1 MSAKSVVTQRSSKD
15 GLVMAASDPAIRI
28 GGVMPLSRPGFLE
41 AGRHLK
47 AGLELAVADV
57 NGLGGV
63 GGHPLELLIRD
74 TGAGPAEAVAIVDE
88 LHEDG
93 VAAIAGE
100 YHSVVARAIAARAT
114 QLGLAFVCSS
124 AVLDSLTDE
133 ARRWVARLAPARS
146 HCWRAYAEFL
156 VRVGYRRVALITQ
169 PDRYWST
176 GAGILRAVLGE
187 AGVGVMSV
195 DASATDAAD
204 AAAQLAEIGGI
215 AAAVLLVAYP
225 EPAASLVRAFRA
237 SGALA
242 DMAIGDPAGRAEFS
256 GWSQILGV
264 DGLGVSFLRYLPGRL
279 DQAGE
284 TIERRLTEVLG
295 ETPSFVAFEAYDAIS
310 VVVAALRAA
319 GRERPAL
326 AASFG
331 ELTVAGTRG
340 QIRFT
345 RVPGVSVWQWA
356 WPPIQVAARVQMEGR
371 PAIAVLREQADG

>member
-1 MSAKSVVTQRSSKD
+1 MSA
-15 GLVMAASDPAIRI
+15 LVMAASDRAIRV

-63 GGHPLELLIRD
+63 GGRPLELLIRD

-88 LHEDG
+88 LHKDG

-100 YHSVVARAIAARAT
+100 YHSIVARAIAARAT

-133 ARRWVARLAPARS
+133 PSRWVARLAPAQS
-146 HCWRAYAEFL
+146 HCWRVYAEFL
-156 VRVGYRRVALITQ
+156 VRVGYRRVALISQ

-187 AGVGVMSV
+187 AGVGVVSV

-279 DQAGE
+279 GRAGE
-284 TIERRLTEVLG
+284 AIERRLTEVLG
-295 ETPSFVAFEAYDAIS
+295 ETPSFVAFEAYDAIN

-340 QIRFT
+340 RIRFT

-356 WPPIQVAARVQMEGR
+356 WPPIQVAARVQTEGR
-371 PAIAVLREQADG
+371 RAIAVLREQTDG

>member
-1 MSAKSVVTQRSSKD
+1 
-15 GLVMAASDPAIRI
+15 
-28 GGVMPLSRPGFLE
+28 MPLSRPGFLE

-63 GGHPLELLIRD
+63 GGRPLELLVRD

-93 VAAIAGE
+93 AAAIAGE

-133 ARRWVARLAPARS
+133 PSRWVARLAPAQS

-156 VRVGYRRVALITQ
+156 VGVGYRRVALITTQ

-187 AGVGVMSV
+187 AGVGVVSV
-195 DASATDAAD
+195 DASATDATE
-204 AAAQLAEIGGI
+204 AAAELAEIGGI
-215 AAAVLLVAYP
+215 AAAMLLVAYP

-237 SGALA
+237 SGALT
-242 DMAIGDPAGRAEFS
+242 DMKRVQPRQIRSLSHLPISTSNLFDLVWLLRLRTNLVAPYFS
-256 GWSQILGV
+256 S
-264 DGLGVSFLRYLPGRL
+264 PK
-279 DQAGE
+279 
-284 TIERRLTEVLG
+284 
-295 ETPSFVAFEAYDAIS
+295 
-310 VVVAALRAA
+310 
-319 GRERPAL
+319 PAL
-326 AASFG
+326 NR
-331 ELTVAGTRG
+331 EL
-340 QIRFT
+340 
-345 RVPGVSVWQWA
+345 
-356 WPPIQVAARVQMEGR
+356 MDY
-371 PAIAVLREQADG
+371 L

>member
-1 MSAKSVVTQRSSKD
+1 
-15 GLVMAASDPAIRI
+15 
-28 GGVMPLSRPGFLE
+28 MPLSRPGFLE

-63 GGHPLELLIRD
+63 GGLPLRLLVRD
-74 TGAGPAEAVAIVDE
+74 TGAGPADAVAIVDE
-88 LHEDG
+88 LDEVG

-100 YHSVVARAIAARAT
+100 YHSVVARAIAVRAT
-114 QLGLAFVCSS
+114 QIGLAFVCSS

-133 ARRWVARLAPARS
+133 PSGWVARLAPAQS

-156 VRVGYRRVALITQ
+156 VGAGYRRVALIAQ
-169 PDRYWST
+169 PDRYWSA
-176 GAGILRAVLGE
+176 GAGILRAALGE
-187 AGVGVMSV
+187 AGVGVVTV
-195 DASATDAAD
+195 DASASDAAG

-237 SGALA
+237 SGAFA

-256 GWSQILGV
+256 GWSQVLGV

-279 DQAGE
+279 DGAGKA
-284 TIERRLTEVLG
+284 IERRLTEVLG
-295 ETPSFVAFEAYDAIS
+295 EVPSFIALEAYDAIS
-310 VVVAALRAA
+310 VVAAALRA
-319 GRERPAL
+319 GGCERPAL
-326 AASFG
+326 AASFAD
-331 ELTVAGTRG
+331 LTVAGTRG

-356 WPPIQVAARVQMEGR
+356 WPPIQVAARVQMDGPR
-371 PAIAVLREQADG
+371 AIAVLREPADG